1 MLNIERTRQTIA
13 SFYVEEDGQKH
24 LVKTTIVNTDGNAV
38 STSSENI
45 IDAERYAANRR
56 DMRKD
61 ELALQNTIYEIE
73 DAVLNEI
80 EAAKAAQAQA

>member
-1 MLNIERTRQTIA
+1 MLNIERTRQTVA
-13 SFYVEEDGQKH
+13 SFFVEEDGQKH

-73 DAVLNEI
+73 DADLNEI

>member
-1 MLNIERTRQTIA
+1 MLSLERTRQTVA

-24 LVKTTIVNTDGNAV
+24 HVKTTIVNTDGNAV
-38 STSSENI
+38 STASENI

-61 ELALQNTIYEIE
+61 ELALQNAIYDIE
-73 DAVLNEI
+73 DAVLKEI
-80 EAAKAAQAQA
+80 EAAKAAQTQA